1 MAQAEVAL
9 LRWILL
15 LLFLPVTL
23 SQRDCSGVDCPLL
36 ENCIKEVLESGA
48 CCPSCLEKG
57 CKCEGYEKYDCS
69 RAGFNNSIVPEGESY
84 FVDYGSTECSCPV
97 GGGPISCRY
106 ISCPDMPP
114 NCIEILEPQ
123 DSCQQCERIGC
134 VHDGEKY
141 EAGHSFHIE
150 ACRVCHCPN
159 EGGQL
164 MCYPVPNCNPQNVHN
179 HNSMLTF
186 PTDDNTFNG
195 RDSYST
201 RFDQRFASYHH
212 PSSGNLPLFKT
223 SPSDNDDSEEYDYS
237 PPDFSETYPDLFVLP
252 TQSSIS
258 SNKVV
263 SIGSERPDRTSSIL
277 GLNVHEKMELREQH
291 RVHYHL
297 GDKEEVTKVSLTAEQ
312 STARSLVNATT
323 SWQGLP
329 YTQTP
334 SFSDRNTYTELENP
348 LYAHTSLESDAFPV
362 NNLKSLEGNS
372 ERALHHQKSLS
383 EKADVHDHNAS
394 NGITPKSLNSQVDIN
409 HLMGGTENVPDQKGG
424 SDREEFPLFMLRNMD
439 VTNGANSRAHFP
451 EELHGPGG
459 EEWFKEEEIESVAGT
474 KENDVPDS
482 IRSAQKEK
490 SHMDS
495 ESSSPSQGN
504 PDYQQTTLAFLIT
517 TTVQPPSTPR
527 LTESLPGRDLLHSPG
542 REDLKVE
549 EKKGEE
555 EAYSPVLLF
564 RPEGVTCTTTFSNN
578 DVA

>member
-201 RFDQRFASYHH
+201 RFDQGFASYHR

-237 PPDFSETYPDLFVLP
+237 PADISETYPDLFVQP

-263 SIGSERPDRTSSIL
+263 SIGSERPDRTSSLL
-277 GLNVHEKMELREQH
+277 GLNVQEKMELREQH

-297 GDKEEVTKVSLTAEQ
+297 ADKEEVTKVSLTAEQ
-312 STARSLVNATT
+312 STAMSL
-323 SWQGLP
+323 
-329 YTQTP
+329 
-334 SFSDRNTYTELENP
+334 
-348 LYAHTSLESDAFPV
+348 
-362 NNLKSLEGNS
+362 
-372 ERALHHQKSLS
+372 
-383 EKADVHDHNAS
+383 
-394 NGITPKSLNSQVDIN
+394 
-409 HLMGGTENVPDQKGG
+409 
-424 SDREEFPLFMLRNMD
+424 
-439 VTNGANSRAHFP
+439 
-451 EELHGPGG
+451 
-459 EEWFKEEEIESVAGT
+459 
-474 KENDVPDS
+474 
-482 IRSAQKEK
+482 
-490 SHMDS
+490 
-495 ESSSPSQGN
+495 
-504 PDYQQTTLAFLIT
+504 
-517 TTVQPPSTPR
+517 PPSTPR
-527 LTESLPGRDLLHSPG
+527 LTESLPGRDPLHSPG

-549 EKKGEE
+549 GKKGEE

-564 RPEGVTCTTTFSNN
+564 RPEGACLTGRHNGGAYLERQKLAGELYLHTMIQEGQKIHIAIKDPADTRRR
-578 DVA
+578 